1 MRSLDNF
8 TNIGKAVLI
17 QALGIQKNYTTIIEN
32 TVEVVDYSNPSCS
45 SCKYKA
51 IIENF
56 DKDSDMY
63 KTASTYCAYCPNKLL
78 TTRNVTKKVYHNE
91 KNRYGYRPMLKS
103 NALKLLLLLHF
114 FHPDRFGII
123 KNVDTREIAQKLNCN
138 IKTVWN
144 NLEIL
149 SSYTYISYSK
159 TDTYSINLILND
171 YENYYLPAHK
181 NGRGFLVLSFDLLN
195 KIILLDSLVTLRIYL
210 RELINLDNANLKGQ
224 ASVDHKT
231 FKDIRQ
237 VLPAYCKPCII
248 KKSIENASTDIFTT
262 SINNNIIRFEI
273 DKRYIAKNQKTILLQ
288 ETTDKLKKFIMDF
301 NSVIPEVN
309 SGEIQPEKY
318 NSFLPVDYDMVYYKL
333 ISIKKD
339 ELDDLANIAIHY
351 SYDLMMLAL
360 SNVYKQ
366 YILFDKPI
374 KNLPGLVSSIVRS
387 QLDILKKGCLGSL
400 IFVLSFTLF

>member
-63 KTASTYCAYCPNKLL
+63 KTASTYCADCPNKLL
-78 TTRNVTKKVYHNE
+78 TTRNVT
-91 KNRYGYRPMLKS
+91 
-103 NALKLLLLLHF
+103 
-114 FHPDRFGII
+114 
-123 KNVDTREIAQKLNCN
+123 
-138 IKTVWN
+138 
-144 NLEIL
+144 

-387 QLDILKKGCLGSL
+387 QLDILKKAA
-400 IFVLSFTLF
+400 

>member
-63 KTASTYCAYCPNKLL
+63 KTASTYCADCPNKLL
-78 TTRNVTKKVYHNE
+78 TTQNVTKKVYHNE

-210 RELINLDNANLKGQ
+210 RELINLDNANLKGRQ
-224 ASVDHKT
+224 VSTIKLLKT
-231 FKDIRQ
+231 FD
-237 VLPAYCKPCII
+237 
-248 KKSIENASTDIFTT
+248 
-262 SINNNIIRFEI
+262 RFFLLI
-273 DKRYIAKNQKTILLQ
+273 VNLALLKNQLKMHQQIYLLLLLIIILYVL
-288 ETTDKLKKFIMDF
+288 
-301 NSVIPEVN
+301 
-309 SGEIQPEKY
+309 
-318 NSFLPVDYDMVYYKL
+318 KL
-333 ISIKKD
+333 I
-339 ELDDLANIAIHY
+339 
-351 SYDLMMLAL
+351 
-360 SNVYKQ
+360 NVILQKIRKLFYFRKQ
-366 YILFDKPI
+366 RI
-374 KNLPGLVSSIVRS
+374 N
-387 QLDILKKGCLGSL
+387 
-400 IFVLSFTLF
+400 

>member
-56 DKDSDMY
+56 DKDADMY
-63 KTASTYCAYCPNKLL
+63 KTASTYCADCPNKLL
-78 TTRNVTKKVYHNE
+78 TTQNVTKKVYHNE

-309 SGEIQPEKY
+309 SGEIKPEKY
-318 NSFLPVDYDMVYYKL
+318 NSFLPVDYDRVYYKL

-387 QLDILKKGCLGSL
+387 QLDILKKAA
-400 IFVLSFTLF
+400 

>member
-63 KTASTYCAYCPNKLL
+63 KTASTYCADCPNKLL
-78 TTRNVTKKVYHNE
+78 TTQNVTKKVYHNE

-318 NSFLPVDYDMVYYKL
+318 NSFLPVDYDIVYYKL

-387 QLDILKKGCLGSL
+387 QLDILKKAA
-400 IFVLSFTLF
+400 

>member
-1 MRSLDNF
+1 MDNF

-56 DKDSDMY
+56 DKDADMY
-63 KTASTYCAYCPNKLL
+63 KTASTYCADCPNKLL
-78 TTRNVTKKVYHNE
+78 TTQNVTKKVYHNE

-387 QLDILKKGCLGSL
+387 QLDILKKAA
-400 IFVLSFTLF
+400 

>member
-63 KTASTYCAYCPNKLL
+63 KTASTYCTDCPNKLL
-78 TTRNVTKKVYHNE
+78 TTQNVTKKVYHNE

-288 ETTDKLKKFIMDF
+288 ETTDKLKKFIIDF

-387 QLDILKKGCLGSL
+387 QLDILKKAA
-400 IFVLSFTLF
+400 

>member
-1 MRSLDNF
+1 MRILDNF
-8 TNIGKAVLI
+8 TNVGKAVLI

-63 KTASTYCAYCPNKLL
+63 KAASTYCVDCPNKIL
-78 TTRNVTKKVYHNE
+78 TTKNVTKKVYHNE

-103 NALKLLLLLHF
+103 NALKLFLMLHF

-149 SSYTYISYSK
+149 SGYTYISYSK
-159 TDTYSINLILND
+159 TDTYSVNLILND

-195 KIILLDSLVTLRIYL
+195 KIIALNSLVTLRIYL

-262 SINNNIIRFEI
+262 SINDNVIRFEI
-273 DKRYIAKNQKTILLQ
+273 DERYIAKNQKSILLR
-288 ETTDKLKKFIMDF
+288 ETTDKLKQFIIDF
-301 NSVIPEVN
+301 NLVIPEVN

-318 NSFLPVDYDMVYYKL
+318 NNFIPVDSDMTHYKL

-339 ELDDLANIAIHY
+339 ELEDLANIAIHY
-351 SYDLMMLAL
+351 SYNLMIQAL
-360 SNVYKQ
+360 SNVYRQ

-374 KNLPGLVSSIVRS
+374 KNLPGLVSSIIRA
-387 QLDILKKGCLGSL
+387 QLD
-400 IFVLSFTLF
+400 TLNKAA

>member
-63 KTASTYCAYCPNKLL
+63 KTASTYGADCPNKLL
-78 TTRNVTKKVYHNE
+78 TTQNVTKKVYHNE

-195 KIILLDSLVTLRIYL
+195 KIILLDSLVILRIYL

-288 ETTDKLKKFIMDF
+288 ETTDKLKKFIIDF

-387 QLDILKKGCLGSL
+387 QLDILKKAA
-400 IFVLSFTLF
+400 

>member
-1 MRSLDNF
+1 MDNF

-387 QLDILKKGCLGSL
+387 QLDILKKAA
-400 IFVLSFTLF
+400 

>member
-1 MRSLDNF
+1 MDNF

-56 DKDSDMY
+56 DKDADMY
-63 KTASTYCAYCPNKLL
+63 KTASTYCADCPNKLL
-78 TTRNVTKKVYHNE
+78 TTQNVTKKVYHNE

-318 NSFLPVDYDMVYYKL
+318 NSFLPVDYDRVYYKL

-387 QLDILKKGCLGSL
+387 QLDILKKAA
-400 IFVLSFTLF
+400 

>member
-63 KTASTYCAYCPNKLL
+63 KTASTYCEDCPNKLL
-78 TTRNVTKKVYHNE
+78 TTQNVTKKVYHNE

-288 ETTDKLKKFIMDF
+288 ETTDKLKKFIIDF

-387 QLDILKKGCLGSL
+387 QLDILKKAA
-400 IFVLSFTLF
+400 

>member
-63 KTASTYCAYCPNKLL
+63 KTASTYCADCPNKLL
-78 TTRNVTKKVYHNE
+78 TTQNVTKKVYHNE

-181 NGRGFLVLSFDLLN
+181 NGRGF
-195 KIILLDSLVTLRIYL
+195 
-210 RELINLDNANLKGQ
+210 
-224 ASVDHKT
+224 
-231 FKDIRQ
+231 
-237 VLPAYCKPCII
+237 
-248 KKSIENASTDIFTT
+248 
-262 SINNNIIRFEI
+262 
-273 DKRYIAKNQKTILLQ
+273 
-288 ETTDKLKKFIMDF
+288 
-301 NSVIPEVN
+301 
-309 SGEIQPEKY
+309 
-318 NSFLPVDYDMVYYKL
+318 
-333 ISIKKD
+333 
-339 ELDDLANIAIHY
+339 
-351 SYDLMMLAL
+351 
-360 SNVYKQ
+360 
-366 YILFDKPI
+366 
-374 KNLPGLVSSIVRS
+374 
-387 QLDILKKGCLGSL
+387 
-400 IFVLSFTLF
+400 

>member
-1 MRSLDNF
+1 MDNF

-195 KIILLDSLVTLRIYL
+195 KIILLDSLVTLWIYL

-387 QLDILKKGCLGSL
+387 QLDILKKAA
-400 IFVLSFTLF
+400 

>member
-63 KTASTYCAYCPNKLL
+63 KTASTYCEDCPNKLL
-78 TTRNVTKKVYHNE
+78 TTQNVTKKVYHNE

-387 QLDILKKGCLGSL
+387 QLDILKKAA
-400 IFVLSFTLF
+400 

>member
-56 DKDSDMY
+56 DKDADMY
-63 KTASTYCAYCPNKLL
+63 KTASTYCADCPNKLL
-78 TTRNVTKKVYHNE
+78 TTQNVTKKVYHNE

-318 NSFLPVDYDMVYYKL
+318 NSFLPVDYDRVYYKL

-387 QLDILKKGCLGSL
+387 QLDILKKAA
-400 IFVLSFTLF
+400 

>member
-56 DKDSDMY
+56 DKDADMY
-63 KTASTYCAYCPNKLL
+63 KTASTYCADCPNKLL
-78 TTRNVTKKVYHNE
+78 TTQNVTKKVYHNE

-387 QLDILKKGCLGSL
+387 QLDILKKAA
-400 IFVLSFTLF
+400 

>member
-63 KTASTYCAYCPNKLL
+63 KTASTYCAVCPNKLL

-288 ETTDKLKKFIMDF
+288 ETTDKLKKFIIDF

-387 QLDILKKGCLGSL
+387 QLDILKKAA
-400 IFVLSFTLF
+400 

>member
-63 KTASTYCAYCPNKLL
+63 KTVSTYCADCPNKLL
-78 TTRNVTKKVYHNE
+78 TTQNVTKKVYHNE

-288 ETTDKLKKFIMDF
+288 ETTDKLKKFIIDF

-387 QLDILKKGCLGSL
+387 QLDILKKAA
-400 IFVLSFTLF
+400 

>member
-114 FHPDRFGII
+114 FHPDQFGII

-351 SYDLMMLAL
+351 SYDLMMFAL

-387 QLDILKKGCLGSL
+387 QLDILKKAA
-400 IFVLSFTLF
+400 

>member
-1 MRSLDNF
+1 
-8 TNIGKAVLI
+8 
-17 QALGIQKNYTTIIEN
+17 
-32 TVEVVDYSNPSCS
+32 
-45 SCKYKA
+45 
-51 IIENF
+51 
-56 DKDSDMY
+56 MY
-63 KTASTYCAYCPNKLL
+63 KTASTYCADCPNKLL
-78 TTRNVTKKVYHNE
+78 TTQNVTKKVYHNE

-387 QLDILKKGCLGSL
+387 QLDILKKAA
-400 IFVLSFTLF
+400 

>member
-56 DKDSDMY
+56 DKDADMY
-63 KTASTYCAYCPNKLL
+63 KTASTYCADCPNKLL
-78 TTRNVTKKVYHNE
+78 TTQNVTKKVYHNE

-318 NSFLPVDYDMVYYKL
+318 NSFLPVDYDRVYYKL

>member
-1 MRSLDNF
+1 MDNF

-63 KTASTYCAYCPNKLL
+63 KTASTYCEDCPNKLL
-78 TTRNVTKKVYHNE
+78 TTQNVTKKVYHNE

-387 QLDILKKGCLGSL
+387 QLDILKKAA
-400 IFVLSFTLF
+400 